1 MYHYPGFL
9 QRVKS
14 NPNPILNCAAKYL
27 EDGRELMLATAL
39 SAGVWLRMEQEVFIV
54 DWTLVQFV
62 VPAPA

>member
-1 MYHYPGFL
+1 M
-9 QRVKS
+9 K
-14 NPNPILNCAAKYL
+14 CAAKYL